1 MHYDLIFSSRRS
13 ARLLSNAEQRLR
25 PRWKDDTGV
34 ILQFVEPVVRRAT
47 VVFLALN
54 KAFPQRKFSG
64 RKARPLAICCG
75 CLMLLH
81 LQVHWGKELLWGV
94 TGRKEIGQGKDHGWT
109 FSSPAQ
115 HLPGTWQGQWAGEVG
130 KDVEEQGQWG
140 MLRRRPREIRREK
153 GVPAYFSHRLLREV

>member
-115 HLPGTWQGQWAGEVG
+115 HLPGT
-130 KDVEEQGQWG
+130 
-140 MLRRRPREIRREK
+140 
-153 GVPAYFSHRLLREV
+153 